1 MGRHVAFLGLIVLA
15 KAPRRLMKR
24 LRSRKLRLVLA
35 VVDAGVVVVL
45 LASYLA
51 LGLSPEDTLML
62 LVLIAYSPFDNG
74 TFFRI

>member
-1 MGRHVAFLGLIVLA
+1 
-15 KAPRRLMKR
+15 MKR